1 MRKKLDNISHGK
13 PSAEPS
19 SLKAS
24 QLSNT
29 ANIRTDVEKTKQ
41 NLKVVADKYMGQ
53 NSVRGFLTDIWA
65 AFKISDVSHFIEQPT
80 LYLDIPR
87 ERWLQP

>member
-29 ANIRTDVEKTKQ
+29 ANILN
-41 NLKVVADKYMGQ
+41 NLRIQKHMERKSQA
-53 NSVRGFLTDIWA
+53 RGG
-65 AFKISDVSHFIEQPT
+65 P
-80 LYLDIPR
+80 
-87 ERWLQP
+87 